1 MKYDTLEGKLLS
13 RQWTYTQCCED
24 YSNIANPKNEE
35 NPRIAEEKI
44 LKRINKLKVL

>member
-1 MKYDTLEGKLLS
+1 MIPWKVNYYRASERIHSAVKITAILL
-13 RQWTYTQCCED
+13 T
-24 YSNIANPKNEE
+24 PKNEE